1 MIQGIIWTLVV
12 IIVVV
17 LLCSKGIFY
26 IVHQQEMT
34 IIERLGKFHR
44 IAGPGFRMKIP
55 LIDQRPHACRCA
67 P

>member
-55 LIDQRPHACRCA
+55 
-67 P
+67 